1 MSALFKE
8 SPQQISQSLKAK
20 FSDPYQFATSVPL
33 SDTKEPGYSHIYRN
47 SYDPTTLATCPH
59 PELDTLH
66 KIFEFSNTI
75 YSDSP
80 FLGHRVKN
88 PDGTFGEYKFQTYR
102 QIYKRRNDFGS
113 GIYYVLESNPYK
125 TSSEAH
131 SKLKYDPTNKDPFIL
146 AVFSHNRPEWALCDL
161 TTNSFGIIN
170 TALYSTLGPDT
181 SRYILGVTDCP
192 IVVTTKDKVKGIISL
207 KNSNQKELASLITI
221 VSMDEFTEED
231 KELRSFG
238 HENNITVYDI
248 KEVENFGEKNPLKPI
263 EPTPDTIFT
272 ISFTSGT
279 TGAAPKGV
287 VLTNRILVS
296 GITTHC
302 TILSFGPERVHYS
315 FLPLAHIY
323 ERMLLQFGI
332 LAGVKIGYPQGPL
345 PTTLFDDVKYLQ
357 PTFLCLVPRVFT
369 KIEAAIKAQTVE
381 NDANPKIKTLFQN
394 IVDKKLK
401 LQQQEDFTN
410 PSFPEGDKVL
420 LQLREKLGFG
430 KIAFMNTGSA
440 PLSEETYRFLQAI
453 LNLPDGFRSG
463 YGLTESASGVCISP
477 AYANEFSCG
486 PISVTTEF
494 KLRDIEEMGYTSL
507 DKDGPRGELLLRG
520 PQIFPYYYKNPEETA
535 KVIDKDG
542 WFYTG
547 DVAVVS
553 PQHGN
558 RLQIID
564 RVKNFFKLSQ
574 GEYVSPEKIENVYLS
589 QFPYISQLFA
599 HGDSTESYLV
609 GVVGIDKALIDPY
622 LKKRFNVSIE
632 KQADIVKY
640 FENPKNRRALLHD
653 MNEAIEGQ
661 LQGFEKLHNV
671 FVDFEPLTLERE
683 VITPTIKIR
692 RPVAVKFF
700 KEQIKNMYR
709 EGSLI
714 KGSNL

>member
-1 MSALFKE
+1 MSTLLKP
-8 SPQQISQSLKAK
+8 SPEQICQNLRDK
-20 FSDPYQFATSVPL
+20 FADPKQFATSVPL
-33 SDTKEPGYSHIYRN
+33 ADSKEPGYSHIYRN
-47 SYDPTTLATCPH
+47 VYDPSTLATCPH
-59 PELDTLH
+59 PDLDTLH
-66 KIFEFSNTI
+66 KIFEFSTSI
-75 YSDSP
+75 YADEP
-80 FLGHRVKN
+80 FLGHRIKN
-88 PDGTFGEYKFQTYR
+88 PDGTFGEYTFETYK

-113 GIYYVLESNPYK
+113 GIYHVLENNPYK
-125 TSSEAH
+125 TSSKAH
-131 SKLKYDPTNKDPFIL
+131 LKLKYDPSNKDPFIL
-146 AVFSHNRPEWALCDL
+146 AVFSHNRPEWALCDV
-161 TTNSFGIIN
+161 TTNSYGITN

-181 SRYILGVTDCP
+181 SRYILSVTDCP
-192 IVVTTKDKVKGIISL
+192 IIVTTKDKIKGIINL
-207 KNSNQKELASLITI
+207 KKANTNDLTSLITI
-221 VSMDEFTEED
+221 VSMDELTNED
-231 KELRSFG
+231 ESLRSFG
-238 HENNITVYDI
+238 HENNITVYSI
-248 KEVENFGEKNPLKPI
+248 KEVEKFGELNPLEPI
-263 EPTPDTIFT
+263 APTPDTIFT

-279 TGAAPKGV
+279 TGAEPKGV
-287 VLTNRILVS
+287 VLTNKILTS

-302 TILSFGPERVHYS
+302 TVLSFGPERVHYS

-345 PTTLFDDVKYLQ
+345 PTTLFEDVKYLQ

-381 NDANPKIKTLFQN
+381 NDANPKIKALFTD
-394 IVDKKLK
+394 IVNKKLK
-401 LQQQEDFTN
+401 LQQEEEFTN
-410 PSFPEGDKVL
+410 PSYPEGDKVL
-420 LQLREKLGFG
+420 AQLREKLGFG

-440 PLSEETYRFLQAI
+440 PLAEESYRFLQAV

-477 AYANEFSCG
+477 AYANEFACG

-494 KLRDIEEMGYTSL
+494 RLRDIEEMGYTSQ
-507 DKDGPRGELLLRG
+507 DENGPRGELLLRG

-535 KVIDKDG
+535 KAIDKDG
-542 WFYTG
+542 WFHTG
-547 DVAVVS
+547 DVAAIS
-553 PQHGN
+553 PKHGN

-589 QFPYISQLFA
+589 QFPIISQLFA

-609 GVVGIDKALIDPY
+609 GVVGIDKNLIDPY
-622 LKKRFNVSIE
+622 LMKRFKV
-632 KQADIVKY
+632 KFDKAGDIFKF
-640 FENPKNRRALLHD
+640 FENRNNRRTLLQD
-653 MNEAIEGQ
+653 MNEAITGQ

-671 FVDFEPLTLERE
+671 FVDFEPLTLERG

-692 RPVAVKFF
+692 RPICARFF
-700 KEQIKNMYR
+700 KDQIKSMYT